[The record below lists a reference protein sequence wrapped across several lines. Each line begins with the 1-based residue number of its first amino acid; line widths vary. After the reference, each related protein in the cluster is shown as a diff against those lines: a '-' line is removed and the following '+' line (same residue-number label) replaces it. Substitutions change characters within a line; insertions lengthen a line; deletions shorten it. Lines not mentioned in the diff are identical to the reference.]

1 MSCASSAQIFG
12 GKNKNLNTPNLGFL
26 CLFVTADFRMVV
38 QKVNGKWRDIIANGS
53 TVQ

>member
-1 MSCASSAQIFG
+1 MRESNGIRETTILQNC
-12 GKNKNLNTPNLGFL
+12 N
-26 CLFVTADFRMVV
+26 TADFRMVV